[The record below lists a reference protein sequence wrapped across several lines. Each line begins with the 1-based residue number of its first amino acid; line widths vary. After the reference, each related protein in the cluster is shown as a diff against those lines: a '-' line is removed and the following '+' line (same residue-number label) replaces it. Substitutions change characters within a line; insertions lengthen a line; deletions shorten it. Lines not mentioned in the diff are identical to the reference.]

1 MAENNFNFPAAGSA
15 PALDRQQLAA
25 MVAARQEGGLWRSLH
40 DISMVGWRNI
50 LLEVR
55 SPASLLVSTFFAISL
70 LYVFTASFAQVV
82 APGESYSAYAQFLLP
97 FTIMQ
102 GLLFNTVNISN
113 FFYED
118 LTQGLDRR
126 LRSMPVT
133 RLSTLGGRL
142 VSAGARLLFQVVG
155 IVLAGS
161 LLGFR
166 FRGGAIATIGF
177 FLLPVIFTLA
187 VALIGFYIAVGAKSS
202 EGVSAVMN
210 PWILPLTFLSIGY
223 VPKSGFPDWAVGFV
237 TRNPVSIASE
247 AMRALANGEPAT
259 GTVSVTLAYSLA
271 LFLIFGLL
279 TLSTYRRKI

>member
-1 MAENNFNFPAAGSA
+1 MADNNLDFPAVGSA
-15 PALDRQQLAA
+15 PALNRQQLSA

-126 LRSMPVT
+126 LRAMPVA

-177 FLLPVIFTLA
+177 FLLPVVFTLA

-223 VPKSGFPDWAVGFV
+223 VPKSGFPDWALGFV
-237 TRNPVSIASE
+237 THNPVSIASE
-247 AMRALANGEPAT
+247 AMRSLANGEPAA
-259 GTVSVTLAYSLA
+259 GAVSITLACSLA
-271 LFLIFGLL
+271 LFLNFGLL
-279 TLSTYRRKI
+279 TLRAYQRKI